1 MNPTGT
7 AAGMTDTSRRRAIMP
22 TRVPAVHVADP
33 GEMLDKI
40 TPRQLHAAMLCRL
53 CGPQPLLIARID

>member
-1 MNPTGT
+1 
-7 AAGMTDTSRRRAIMP
+7 MP